1 MNRTAT
7 IDISVTAR
15 NRPDLDLRAFA
26 QAVDDWWSEDNVADM
41 ALHRLLADPGATAMD
56 SDMVFSRDGATVTAT
71 LTLTVTLDA
80 PRDWSQTDLERR
92 LDDWFDVDP
101 DVQNALR
108 RKLGEVTTVD
118 ADVTIE
124 RRGRVP

>member
-71 LTLTVTLDA
+71 LTLTVTLDV

-118 ADVTIE
+118 ADLTIE